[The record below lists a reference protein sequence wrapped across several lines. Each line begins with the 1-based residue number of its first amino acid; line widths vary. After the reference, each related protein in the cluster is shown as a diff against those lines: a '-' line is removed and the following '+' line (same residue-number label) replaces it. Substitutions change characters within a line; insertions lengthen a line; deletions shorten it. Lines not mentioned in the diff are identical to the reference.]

1 MKTKYYYIHGLGS
14 SKNSS
19 KFLELK
25 KQYPNIEC
33 LDWKETD
40 NMYLKFES
48 WLSQLS
54 NDSLNFDNICI
65 IASSTGCNF
74 AYQIRNFYKSSTK
87 EFIHLVLINPLFNVN
102 YLSDINII
110 PNKLNKFLM
119 DIRKITESL
128 ILIGAKDTI
137 INHNKYLNKFPF
149 VKNNNQIIVDYESTH
164 KFENLNLYYDEID
177 SYINSLNI

>member
-25 KQYPNIEC
+25 KQYSNIEC

-40 NMYLKFES
+40 NMYLKFEC
-48 WLSQLS
+48 WLRQIS

-74 AYQIRNFYKSSTK
+74 AYQIRNFYKASTK

-110 PNKLNKFLM
+110 PNQLNKFLL
-119 DIRKITESL
+119 DIQKISETL
-128 ILIGAKDTI
+128 ILIGIKDDV
-137 INHNKYLNKFPF
+137 INHNKYFEDFSF

-164 KFENLNLYYDEID
+164 KFENLKSYYNEID
-177 SYINSLNI
+177 DYINSLSI